1 MMNGSIGNQSY
12 GRLVESNLVGETV
25 QYAVLEQRA
34 PVVATAMS
42 IGKARQL
49 QLVESNLVGEM
60 VQYAVLERAPV
71 VATARSIGNQ
81 RHSRLVELNLVGE
94 AVRCVVLG
102 QRAPVVATDM
112 NGGGRDF
119 QLAITASNCG
129 QSQKELSYDEG
140 LVGNREKPV

>member
-1 MMNGSIGNQSY
+1 MVPYVLLGLRAATVATAMSIGKARHLQ
-12 GRLVESNLVGETV
+12 LVESNLVGETV

-34 PVVATAMS
+34 PVVATA
-42 IGKARQL
+42 
-49 QLVESNLVGEM
+49 
-60 VQYAVLERAPV
+60 
-71 VATARSIGNQ
+71 RSIGNQ
-81 RHSRLVELNLVGE
+81 RHPWLVELNLVGE

>member
-1 MMNGSIGNQSY
+1 MVPYAVMEQRAATVATAMSIGNQSY

-25 QYAVLEQRA
+25 QYAVMEQ
-34 PVVATAMS
+34 
-42 IGKARQL
+42 
-49 QLVESNLVGEM
+49 
-60 VQYAVLERAPV
+60 RAPV